1 MNSKVSAPSP
11 APCLKNGYVTFGTIC
26 RYSKI
31 NDDMLNIWK
40 IILDKVPTAKLLMRA
55 QEFESLQTISQLYSR
70 MKTIGFNM
78 DNVSFFPA
86 VDDYMDKIKEVDLIL
101 DAFPYVGGS
110 TTLDAIYMGVPVL
123 TLYSERRSTRFG
135 LSILSNVGL
144 NDLAVNSV
152 DDYINRAV
160 GLATDFETLDVLH
173 KNLRTMME
181 KSNALN
187 TFYYTSILEKAFVA
201 TLNEKN
207 N

>member
-1 MNSKVSAPSP
+1 
-11 APCLKNGYVTFGTIC
+11 
-26 RYSKI
+26 
-31 NDDMLNIWK
+31 
-40 IILDKVPTAKLLMRA
+40 MRA

-70 MKTIGFNM
+70 MKAIGFNM

-110 TTLDAIYMGVPVL
+110 TTLDAVYMGIPVL

-201 TLNEKN
+201 TLSEKSN
-207 N
+207 